1 MTGFR
6 HMPICNDTGKAD
18 CVEVQQLIILREESD
33 FSISMF
39 SNFIA
44 ACSSLPLLPVSS
56 HLYLTTFFF
65 PSTSSRLFPGLP
77 SSFLLPQTVIT
88 CLYPEVLILLPL
100 KRSHVAPIRWTI

>member
-33 FSISMF
+33 FTISMF

-56 HLYLTTFFF
+56 HLYFTTFFSLDMF
-65 PSTSSRLFPGLP
+65 PSLSWSALELP
-77 SSFLLPQTVIT
+77 SPSD
-88 CLYPEVLILLPL
+88 CHHVLV
-100 KRSHVAPIRWTI
+100 S

>member
-65 PSTSSRLFPGLP
+65 PRRVPVSFLVCLRASFSLRLSSRA
-77 SSFLLPQTVIT
+77 
-88 CLYPEVLILLPL
+88 CIL
-100 KRSHVAPIRWTI
+100 KY